1 MFLKTLKIPYK
12 IKFSVYLIANKK
24 FLVLT
29 TKEQKSIFLLLP
41 KYFVIKKINNF
52 IKIKGK
58 INLENVTFFK
68 RLNFLLNKKSI
79 IIRKQLVLKG
89 LGFKMQK
96 SLDNALELKLGFSHK
111 ILLKIPNDLSVNINK
126 NKISIEGFNKNLVG
140 NFIEKIRSLR
150 IPDDYKGKGFWHKNE
165 NKILK
170 AIKKS

>member
-1 MFLKTLKIPYK
+1 MFLKTLKIPYQ
-12 IKFSVYLIANKK
+12 IKFSIYLINNKK

-29 TKEQKSIFLLLP
+29 TKEQKSLFLLLP
-41 KYFVIKKINNF
+41 NQLILQKINNF

-58 INLENVTFFK
+58 LNLENITFFK
-68 RLNFLLNKKSI
+68 RFNFLLNMKSI
-79 IIRKQLVLKG
+79 LIRKQLILKG

-96 SLDNALELKLGFSHK
+96 NLDNSLELKLGFSHK
-111 ILLKIPNDLSVNINK
+111 IFLKIPKELTVNINK
-126 NKISIEGFNKNLVG
+126 NKISIEGFNKILVG
-140 NFIEKIRSLR
+140 NFIEKIRSLK